1 MTSFVGLS
9 GVRVVITVA
18 LLILYLLS
26 WLLAFITFVRFCI
39 VLFFYLSL
47 SLRSLNNNNRYL
59 SVFFVNRLT

>member
-26 WLLAFITFVRFCI
+26 WLLAFITFVSFYI
-39 VLFFYLSL
+39 VLFSI
-47 SLRSLNNNNRYL
+47 
-59 SVFFVNRLT
+59 